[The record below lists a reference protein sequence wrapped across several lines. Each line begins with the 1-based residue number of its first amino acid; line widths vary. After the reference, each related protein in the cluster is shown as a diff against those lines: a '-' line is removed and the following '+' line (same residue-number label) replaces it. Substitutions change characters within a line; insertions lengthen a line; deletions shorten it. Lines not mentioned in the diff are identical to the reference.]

1 MPLVTR
7 YSSAFNQP
15 EIAVPQQFNQFE
27 WVIVEQPQTGTFW
40 GNLHSTFVVRTA
52 PVATWAHTQ
61 LSTFRVYDKEPTFID
76 ISFRSYT
83 YLDEHGVQRTQNL
96 ERPENYW
103 NLTNLISN
111 DRMVE
116 FTVQHRARGVGARG
130 LVVSEWWSEPE
141 SNIRP
146 FNFRRDPKSI
156 KRTDPPAQT
165 HLVAL
170 IDPQS
175 GWVVSRHSE
184 VVLDGGRES
193 TVEETVELARMHVR
207 DSVRLQLE
215 EVADEKSKTMLE
227 RFQPEQLDVLVSKSA
242 EDIAQPWWEKHRA
255 TSAG

>member
-1 MPLVTR
+1 M
-7 YSSAFNQP
+7 
-15 EIAVPQQFNQFE
+15 PQQFNQFE